1 MEALIVDITEIDPII
16 TASERLIGET
26 SLAFKRSL
34 YGQIDW
40 NDRLIC
46 IKGPKGTGKTTLIL
60 QHIREAFGDSSDK
73 AVYMAMD
80 HLWFSSHSVLDVIE
94 WLYENGYTHVFLDEI
109 HHAPEWQRL
118 VKTIVDFYPKLHVV
132 YSGSSILKLT
142 KAKADL
148 SRRQAVYTLKGLSF
162 REFLS
167 LEGVDSGGA
176 LTIDDIVSR
185 HRELAGEIAAKAKIL
200 PLFRRYLHEGYYP
213 LYREVSSQFAQRL
226 SAIVANVL
234 ETDVPAVMDVTPAT
248 IRKMKK
254 MLMILSEGCPQTPNM
269 TALYRELET
278 DRNAGVRMFEVL
290 ESAELLSTMLGTLAK
305 PKLKRMGV
313 VEKVFLGDTNLMYAL
328 VPNPEIGA
336 VRETFFAN
344 QCKAAGY
351 EVVSPTQ
358 GDFIVDRRHLFEVGG
373 KRKSFRQIA
382 NLPDSFVVNDD
393 VEVGR
398 GNKIPLWLFGFLY

>member
-1 MEALIVDITEIDPII
+1 MNIAEIDPLLK
-16 TASERLIGET
+16 ASERLVGET
-26 SLAFKRSL
+26 SLSFKRSL

-60 QHIREAFGDSSDK
+60 QHIREIFGVSADK
-73 AVYMAMD
+73 AIYMAMD
-80 HLWFSSHSVLDVIE
+80 HLWFSSHSVLDVVE
-94 WLYENGYTHVFLDEI
+94 CLYENGYTHVFLDEI

-132 YSGSSILKLT
+132 YSGSSVLKLT

-167 LEGVDSGGA
+167 LEGVDSGEAISIG
-176 LTIDDIVSR
+176 DIVSR
-185 HRELAGEIAAKAKIL
+185 HREIASEITAKTTIL
-200 PLFRRYLHEGYYP
+200 QLFRRYLHEGYYP
-213 LYREVSSQFAQRL
+213 LYREVSSQFARRL
-226 SAIVANVL
+226 SAFVANVL
-234 ETDVPAVMDVTPAT
+234 ETDVPAVIDVTPAT

-254 MLMILSEGCPQTPNM
+254 MLMILSESCPQTPNM

-290 ESAELLSTMLGTLAK
+290 ESAELISTLLGTLEK

-328 VPNPEIGA
+328 VPNPEVGA

-351 EVVSPTQ
+351 EVVSPSQ
-358 GDFIVDRRHLFEVGG
+358 GDFIVDGKHLFEVGG

-382 NLPDSFVVNDD
+382 DLPDSFVVNDD

-398 GNKIPLWLFGFLY
+398 GNKIPLWMFGLLY